1 MYMNKNVPFC
11 YYINLR
17 QIENRS
23 YKNQLVNEYNIYTSN
38 LNQLM
43 KKSELIMKPF
53 TQQGA
58 FRKDRNA
65 LNRAKKK
72 KISTA
77 DIINKMAETHSKPNS
92 AQAFAE
98 AAGAVIHVEAN
109 MNKETPIYDA
119 IEAIFEERR
128 SLSKAASTT

>member
-1 MYMNKNVPFC
+1 MGT
-11 YYINLR
+11 L
-17 QIENRS
+17 
-23 YKNQLVNEYNIYTSN
+23 
-38 LNQLM
+38 
-43 KKSELIMKPF
+43 

-65 LNRAKKK
+65 LNRAPKADV
-72 KISTA
+72 STA

-109 MNKETPIYDA
+109 MNKETPIHDA
-119 IEAIFEERR
+119 FEAILEERR
-128 SLSKAASTT
+128 ALEGTGSKA

>member
-1 MYMNKNVPFC
+1 MRT
-11 YYINLR
+11 L
-17 QIENRS
+17 
-23 YKNQLVNEYNIYTSN
+23 
-38 LNQLM
+38 
-43 KKSELIMKPF
+43 

-65 LNRAKKK
+65 LNRSKKVDV
-72 KISTA
+72 STA

-109 MNKETPIYDA
+109 INKETPIHDA
-119 IEAIFEERR
+119 FEAILEERK
-128 SLSKAASTT
+128 SLAKEGSATS

>member
-1 MYMNKNVPFC
+1 MGT
-11 YYINLR
+11 L
-17 QIENRS
+17 
-23 YKNQLVNEYNIYTSN
+23 
-38 LNQLM
+38 
-43 KKSELIMKPF
+43 

-65 LNRAKKK
+65 INRSKKANV
-72 KISTA
+72 STA

-109 MNKETPIYDA
+109 INKEAPIHDA
-119 IEAIFEERR
+119 FEAILEER
-128 SLSKAASTT
+128 SALSEARSTTL

>member
-1 MYMNKNVPFC
+1 
-11 YYINLR
+11 
-17 QIENRS
+17 
-23 YKNQLVNEYNIYTSN
+23 
-38 LNQLM
+38 
-43 KKSELIMKPF
+43 MKPI

-65 LNRAKKK
+65 VNRAKKEN
-72 KISTA
+72 ISTA
-77 DIINKMAETHSKPNS
+77 EIINKMASTHSKPNS

-128 SLSKAASTT
+128 AINNATSAT